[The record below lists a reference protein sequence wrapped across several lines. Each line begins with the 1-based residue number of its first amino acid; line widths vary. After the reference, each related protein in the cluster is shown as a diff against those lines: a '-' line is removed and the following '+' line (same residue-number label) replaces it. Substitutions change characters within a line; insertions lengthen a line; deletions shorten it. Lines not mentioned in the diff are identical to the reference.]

1 LDAAAAGVE
10 LDEPELDVE
19 PEVEPEVELELAPE
33 LELSVEL
40 DFSDEELL
48 ELLEEPLEE
57 LLLGSRLSVR

>member
-1 LDAAAAGVE
+1 MDAAAAGVE

-19 PEVEPEVELELAPE
+19 PEVELELELEPE